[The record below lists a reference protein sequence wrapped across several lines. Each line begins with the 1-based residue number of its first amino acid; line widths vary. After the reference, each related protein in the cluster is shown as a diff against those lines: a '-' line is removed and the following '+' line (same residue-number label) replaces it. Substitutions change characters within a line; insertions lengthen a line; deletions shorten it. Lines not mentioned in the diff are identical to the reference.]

1 MLHAG
6 ERALEEA
13 MGLQQNRLQN
23 GWIYFSSN
31 YGMDSLDY
39 ETPKKEE
46 IFLFSKSAQPP
57 ILWVPGRFP
66 WNKEVEA

>member
-1 MLHAG
+1 
-6 ERALEEA
+6 
-13 MGLQQNRLQN
+13 
-23 GWIYFSSN
+23 
-31 YGMDSLDY
+31 MDSLDY
-39 ETPKKEE
+39 ESPKKEE